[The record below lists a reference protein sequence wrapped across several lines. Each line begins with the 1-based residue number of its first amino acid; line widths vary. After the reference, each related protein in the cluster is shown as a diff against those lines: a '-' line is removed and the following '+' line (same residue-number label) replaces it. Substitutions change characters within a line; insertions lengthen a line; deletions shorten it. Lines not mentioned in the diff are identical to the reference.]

1 MTHERCTSK
10 AAALRS
16 CTAMHPA
23 SAVVMPGK
31 MAVLIA
37 AVSLGLAGAP
47 MPAHASEAKL
57 DRETCTLT
65 LDGRTFPLKGRV
77 QFVESFPDFTVRY
90 VDAFADLHV
99 RQVEAF
105 PDECGKWQ
113 HVEAFPDFKV
123 KVVDAFED
131 LQIRTVESFPGL
143 QRP

>member
-1 MTHERCTSK
+1 MPGTK
-10 AAALRS
+10 AVLMATVLMGGIALGF
-16 CTAMHPA
+16 A
-23 SAVVMPGK
+23 SAPLPV
-31 MAVLIA
+31 
-37 AVSLGLAGAP
+37 
-47 MPAHASEAKL
+47 HASEAKL
-57 DRETCTLT
+57 DREDCTLT

-113 HVEAFPDFKV
+113 RVEAFPDFKV
-123 KVVDAFED
+123 KAVDAFED
-131 LQIRTVESFPGL
+131 LRIRTVESFPGL